1 MSRRKWGMAGQ
12 AGWLL
17 EEAPHRE
24 RPGCG
29 VGRGN
34 TMSGLSGRQKWEWL
48 GTTSITFSGEEDL
61 VCMYWRDPPLASAPS
76 PGTNLGADT
85 QGPGA
90 KGQTAPGVGP
100 DPPSPSPHCLNFK
113 LDDAHTLLSHIFMQ
127 SYRFHFV
134 KILQELCRTCPSKE
148 K

>member
-1 MSRRKWGMAGQ
+1 
-12 AGWLL
+12 
-17 EEAPHRE
+17 
-24 RPGCG
+24 
-29 VGRGN
+29 
-34 TMSGLSGRQKWEWL
+34 MSGLSGRQKWEWL

-100 DPPSPSPHCLNFK
+100 DP
-113 LDDAHTLLSHIFMQ
+113 LLLLLIVSISNLMMHVQCTYI
-127 SYRFHFV
+127 
-134 KILQELCRTCPSKE
+134 IG
-148 K
+148 